1 MLSEEARLPRAPFLH
16 RVSGRQ
22 WLTINVIVS
31 ALLFVGG
38 LAGLLSNDDGRHLPA
53 HFALL
58 VAGLCLATLSLPFR
72 HRFPLSV
79 LVVVL
84 IGVVIGTLL
93 KQGLAA
99 TPIVSLPI
107 YSVAT
112 HLRRRDSLIAASLAL
127 LTFVVVT
134 AIVGLHWSHG
144 GGSGFYD
151 ATDNM
156 LAIAVVW
163 VIGDSMRARRE
174 YNAGSVLQ
182 AEQRLRFEAERA
194 RMSIAEE
201 RLHIARELHDIV
213 AHSLSVIAI
222 QSGVGRHVLDT
233 QPEEARKALAAI
245 ETTSRSAL
253 NDLRWVLG
261 VLRNDDE
268 DGRNRDPA
276 PGMADIGRLL
286 GEYRTTGLDV
296 TFGQSGE
303 ARPLSPSMDLCLYR
317 IVQEAL
323 TNVTKHAG
331 TAHATVDISYEADAI
346 VVSVSDEGALHRKG
360 VVLSQNPDGNGRA
373 HHGIIGMRERTAI
386 YGGTF
391 VAGPRQGGGFE
402 VQARL
407 PLKSAGS

>member
-1 MLSEEARLPRAPFLH
+1 MD
-16 RVSGRQ
+16 
-22 WLTINVIVS
+22 VITS
-31 ALLFVGG
+31 ALLLTGG
-38 LAGLLSNDDGRHLPA
+38 LDGLLSNDDGRHLPA

-58 VAGLCLATLSLPFR
+58 VVALGLATLSLPFR

-84 IGVVIGTLL
+84 ICLVIGTLL

-112 HLRRRDSLIAASLAL
+112 HLRRRDSLIAACLAL

-144 GGSGFYD
+144 GGTGFYD

-156 LAIAVVW
+156 LAIVVAW
-163 VIGDSMRARRE
+163 VIGDSLRARRE
-174 YNAGSVLQ
+174 FHAGSVLQ
-182 AEQRLRFEAERA
+182 AEQRLRFESERA
-194 RMSIAEE
+194 KMSIAEE

-233 QPEEARKALAAI
+233 QPEEARKSLAAI

-268 DGRNRDPA
+268 VSESRNPA

-286 GEYRTTGLDV
+286 EEYRAAGLDV
-296 TFGQSGE
+296 SFGQSGE

-331 TAHATVDISYEADAI
+331 TVHATVDISYDVDAI
-346 VVSVSDEGALHRKG
+346 VVSVLDEGALHRNG
-360 VVLSQNPDGNGRA
+360 AVLAQDADGNNGS
-373 HHGIIGMRERTAI
+373 HHGLIGMRERTAI

-402 VQARL
+402 VRARL
-407 PLKSAGS
+407 PISSDDS